1 MDRATSLSRRRTIV
15 LLGGTAAVTSLAG
28 CGGLGENGDED
39 DTEGDEHVD
48 DEEPAGEA
56 ADWEDVSEIAL
67 EAEESGWIGVEPELI
82 DGDENPAL
90 MLRAGESYEIS
101 WENVDGNQHNIA
113 LRTDAM
119 EIVEEYQTEL
129 VSGTGETQT
138 LEFEA
143 TTEMDLYVCE
153 AHTEGMTGFI
163 EIVDGEEE

>member
-1 MDRATSLSRRRTIV
+1 MNRATSLSRRRTI
-15 LLGGTAAVTSLAG
+15 LLFGGIATVTSLAG
-28 CGGLGENGDED
+28 CGGLGED
-39 DTEGDEHVD
+39 DTEEDDDESPLVD
-48 DEEPAGEA
+48 DEEPAGDA
-56 ADWEDVSEIAL
+56 SDWEDVSEIML
-67 EAEESGWIGVEPELI
+67 EAEESGWTGVEPELI

-90 MLRAGESYEIS
+90 MLTAGESYEIT

-153 AHTEGMTGFI
+153 AHTEGMTGFV
-163 EIVDGEEE
+163 EIVDGEAE